1 MEEIVCQVNNNGI
14 VLPTEIIQQLK
25 DQNVSAV
32 RLFYQGR
39 LSWDDENKEV
49 IYSMENKEFVIPEEV
64 FEEAG
69 IEADEQLHV
78 LVYDQAIVIATT
90 AEVYRNIS
98 DDIKV
103 LCKALEMS
111 EEETVEAVLSGK
123 IYQEEYE
130 KSNL

>member
-14 VLPTEIIQQLK
+14 ILPAEVIKQLK

-49 IYSMENKEFVIPEEV
+49 IYTMENKEFVIPEEV
-64 FEEAG
+64 FDEAG
-69 IEADEQLHV
+69 IEVNEQLHV

-98 DDIKV
+98 EDIKV
-103 LCKALEMS
+103 LCKALDMT

-123 IYQEEYE
+123 IYQDEHE
-130 KSNL
+130 

>member
-14 VLPTEIIQQLK
+14 ILPAEVIKQLK

-39 LSWDDENKEV
+39 LSWDDDDKEV

-69 IEADEQLHV
+69 IEADEQLHA

-103 LCKALEMS
+103 LCKALDMT

-123 IYQEEYE
+123 IYQDEHE
-130 KSNL
+130 

>member
-14 VLPTEIIQQLK
+14 VLPAEVVKQLK
-25 DQNVSAV
+25 DQNVSTV

-39 LSWDDENKEV
+39 LNWDDDDKDV
-49 IYSMENKEFVIPEEV
+49 IYSMESKEFAIPEEV

-69 IEADEQLHV
+69 IEANEQLHA
-78 LVYDQAIVIATT
+78 LVYDQAIVISTT

-98 DDIKV
+98 DDIKI
-103 LCKALEMS
+103 LCKALDMT

-123 IYQEEYE
+123 IYQDEHE
-130 KSNL
+130 

>member
-14 VLPTEIIQQLK
+14 VLPTEVIKQLK
-25 DQNVSAV
+25 DQNVSTV

-39 LSWDDENKEV
+39 LDWDDDDKEV

-103 LCKALEMS
+103 LCKAREMS
-111 EEETVEAVLSGK
+111 EEETVEAALSGK
-123 IYQEEYE
+123 IYQDEHE
-130 KSNL
+130 

>member
-14 VLPTEIIQQLK
+14 VLPAEVVKQLK
-25 DQNVSAV
+25 DQNVSTV

-39 LSWDDENKEV
+39 LNWDDDDKEV
-49 IYSMENKEFVIPEEV
+49 IYSMESKEFAIPEEV

-69 IEADEQLHV
+69 IEANEQLHA
-78 LVYDQAIVIATT
+78 LVYDQAIVISTT

-98 DDIKV
+98 DDIKI
-103 LCKALEMS
+103 LCKALDMT

-123 IYQEEYE
+123 IYQDEHE
-130 KSNL
+130 

>member
-1 MEEIVCQVNNNGI
+1 MEEIECQVNNNGI
-14 VLPTEIIQQLK
+14 ILPAEVIKQLK
-25 DQNVSAV
+25 DQNVSTV
-32 RLFYQGR
+32 RIFYQGR
-39 LSWDDENKEV
+39 LDWDDDDKEV
-49 IYSMENKEFVIPEEV
+49 IYSMENKEFVIPNEV

-78 LVYDQAIVIATT
+78 LVYDQAIVIVTT

-103 LCKALEMS
+103 LCKALDMT

-123 IYQEEYE
+123 IYQDEHE
-130 KSNL
+130 

>member
-1 MEEIVCQVNNNGI
+1 MEEIVCKINNNGI
-14 VLPTEIIQQLK
+14 VLPTEVINQLK
-25 DQNVSAV
+25 DQNVSTV

-39 LSWDDENKEV
+39 LNWNDDDKEV

-69 IEADEQLHV
+69 IEANEQLHA

-98 DDIKV
+98 DDIKI

-123 IYQEEYE
+123 IYQDEHE
-130 KSNL
+130 

>member
-1 MEEIVCQVNNNGI
+1 MEEIVCQVNNNSI
-14 VLPTEIIQQLK
+14 VLPAEVIKQLK
-25 DQNVSAV
+25 DQNVSTV

-39 LSWDDENKEV
+39 LNWTDDDKEV
-49 IYSMENKEFVIPEEV
+49 IYSMENKEFVIPEKV

-69 IEADEQLHV
+69 IEADEQLHA

-98 DDIKV
+98 DDIEV

-123 IYQEEYE
+123 IYQDEHE
-130 KSNL
+130 